1 MPAILYK
8 NRSVTQQ
15 NSFYVAWAVLMDSD
29 FDQLR
34 SSIYGNSRVEFQR
47 FRQLLIRCVLATDV
61 SDPTLTASRHER
73 WERAFNGMG
82 GGGGSG
88 DDNLKAAAVL
98 EAISQAADVAHAMQH
113 WITFCKWS
121 EREFKERRRSWCC
134 PAGKVGS
141 AHGSTL
147 PSNGSLDELDA
158 PNHWHRYQLRVL
170 DDHVIPLAR
179 RLNESGVFGPNS
191 RELLCWA
198 VENRRE
204 WERHGPALV
213 DRMVLVEQPQHRD
226 APPSQRLLQGPPSP
240 PRAKRSKPERRRSS
254 CSGVSSGART
264 YTSHSSS

>member
-15 NSFYVAWAVLMDSD
+15 NSFDVAWAVLMDSD

-34 SSIYGNSRVEFQR
+34 ASIYGNSRPEFRR
-47 FRQLLIRCVLATDV
+47 FRQLLIRCVLATDA
-61 SDPTLTASRHER
+61 SDPALTAIRHER
-73 WERAFNGMG
+73 WQRAFVDG
-82 GGGGSG
+82 GG
-88 DDNLKAAAVL
+88 DDLKATVVL

-121 EREFKERRRSWCC
+121 EREFKERCC
-134 PAGKVGS
+134 ATSNPVGN
-141 AHGSTL
+141 GLVDPTL
-147 PSNGSLDELDA
+147 PPSAVDELDA
-158 PNHWHRYQLRVL
+158 TNHWSEYQLRVL
-170 DDHVIPLAR
+170 DEHVIPLAHK
-179 RLNESGVFGPNS
+179 LNNSGVFGPNS

-204 WERHGPALV
+204 WEQHGPALA
-213 DRMVLVEQPQHRD
+213 DRMGQLQQQQHHDPPQ
-226 APPSQRLLQGPPSP
+226 QRLQVPP
-240 PRAKRSKPERRRSS
+240 PRLKRAKPERRRSS